1 MIGLIGPD
9 STTKALFASQRISL
23 DGSLPSNIFRH
34 FPITIYKYGNDLILC
49 CSCMVTRAKYVAN
62 NYVSTALA
70 CNIYHDAHLMRTNIR
85 SWTLPDER

>member
-9 STTKALFASQRISL
+9 STTKALFASQTISL
-23 DGSLPSNIFRH
+23 DGSLPSNIFSSLSNYNLQVR
-34 FPITIYKYGNDLILC
+34 YNDLILC

-70 CNIYHDAHLMRTNIR
+70 CNI
-85 SWTLPDER
+85 